1 MVVTAWNGGG
11 DHHFTRVQFEPTLER
26 HSRDALHFS
35 DQRIGPTFIDCT
47 IGYTGA
53 DLRLSPPPICAKT
66 RKFAKAGSGQTSD
79 KVKRKTRFCR

>member
-53 DLRLSPPPICAKT
+53 DLRLSPPRQFVLKPENLPRQARGKHQT
-66 RKFAKAGSGQTSD
+66 R
-79 KVKRKTRFCR
+79 